1 MGKAK
6 KRSIALGRHN
16 QLTNLSREDAISIV
30 LEKIKNNDDAED
42 IISLFGLS
50 AEELLEAGAD
60 YESIKALGRLF

>member
-30 LEKIKNNDDAED
+30 LEKIKNNESAED